1 MSFPVVSNFY
11 IDFVQ
16 KFALVRGRKVE
27 WENLFSGI
35 RTKERVPIKT
45 KRQLMLNIF
54 FIQCI
59 LLLELATKVCME
71 KVILLTNKLR

>member
-1 MSFPVVSNFY
+1 MSFLVVSNFY

-27 WENLFSGI
+27 WENLFGGI
-35 RTKERVPIKT
+35 RMEERVPIKT